1 MNSTLHFSK
10 NIVYHSK

>member
-10 NIVYHSK
+10 NIVYQSK